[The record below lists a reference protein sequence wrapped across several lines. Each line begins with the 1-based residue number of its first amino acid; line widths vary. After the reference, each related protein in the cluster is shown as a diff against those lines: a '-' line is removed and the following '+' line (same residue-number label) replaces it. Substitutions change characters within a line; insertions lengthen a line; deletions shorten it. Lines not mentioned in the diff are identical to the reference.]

1 MDLPRSEGSVRM
13 LTDRVSLDVLHKLQD
28 RFADLGRVTVCL
40 CRIDGELITSPTW
53 GSPFSALIGTS
64 PRGREEFARAVR
76 TCVKGVLARVPLLC
90 HEGMTLHGS
99 PILSEGRRLGV
110 IVVGTRS
117 PIPPPLEKVREIALA
132 YDCDVDQLLA
142 GVDQIDPYNGGAPDA
157 IHRFA
162 EVLADTIASL
172 YVQAE
177 AIDRQLTDLRAVHEL
192 SHMLAG
198 TVDLQEILDT
208 TARRVVETMA
218 VKASIIRLLKED
230 TGELVTR
237 AVCHLSNAY
246 LKKGPVMLR
255 ENAVDLAAFSGE
267 AVYIENMA
275 TDPRTRYP
283 DEARRAGIVSGLCVP
298 MTFRGQTV
306 GVLLAYTG
314 ETRVFAESETAMLRS
329 IASQAAA
336 AIINGRLHEENVESE
351 RFQRQVTVAGQIQR
365 RMMPESPPRV
375 KGLAFGCVYDP
386 SLSVGGDFYDFIEA
400 PNAGVGVCIADVV
413 GKGIP
418 AALMM
423 ASVRS
428 ALRAHATLTPEIESI
443 MVEVNRHMCRDTLVS
458 EFATMFYGV
467 FSRDGR
473 SFSYSNAGH
482 PHPLWL
488 HGTQIRML
496 EAGGMVVGVDPSA
509 TFDCETID
517 VELGDAIVMV
527 TDGVTEAMDF
537 EGRLY
542 GQDRLLKS
550 VKKHR
555 DLGAHPM
562 AQQLLWDVRR
572 FVGLADQSDDITIV
586 VTKILG

>member
-1 MDLPRSEGSVRM
+1 M
-13 LTDRVSLDVLHKLQD
+13 LTDRVSIDVLHKLQD

-40 CRIDGELITSPTW
+40 CRVDGELITSPTW

-64 PRGREEFARAVR
+64 PRGQEAFARAVR
-76 TCVKGVLARVPLLC
+76 ACAKDVHAKVPLLC
-90 HEGMTLHGS
+90 HEGMTLYSS
-99 PILSEGRRLGV
+99 PILVEGRRLGV

-117 PIPPPLEKVREIALA
+117 AIPPPPDKVRAIAVT
-132 YDCDVDQLLA
+132 YDIDVDQLLA
-142 GVDQIDPYNGGAPDA
+142 GVDQIDPYNGGAPHA

-162 EVLADTIASL
+162 DVLADTIASL
-172 YVQAE
+172 YGQAE

-198 TVDLQEILDT
+198 TVDLQVILDT
-208 TARRVVETMA
+208 TARRVVEIMS
-218 VKASIIRLLKED
+218 VKASIIRLLDED

-237 AVCHLSNAY
+237 AVCHLSTAY
-246 LKKGPVMLR
+246 LNKGPVMLR
-255 ENAVDLAAFSGE
+255 ENAVDQAAFAGE
-267 AVYIENMA
+267 AVYIEDMT

-283 DEARRAGIVSGLCVP
+283 HEARRAGIVSGLCVP

-306 GVLLAYTG
+306 GVLRAYTG
-314 ETRVFAESETAMLRS
+314 EKRVFAESEAAMLRS

-336 AIINGRLHEENVESE
+336 AIINGRLHEEHLESE
-351 RFQRQVTVAGQIQR
+351 RFQRQVEAASQIQR
-365 RMMPESPPRV
+365 RMMPDTPPSV
-375 KGLAFGCVYDP
+375 EGLAFGCVYDP
-386 SLSVGGDFYDFIEA
+386 SLKVGGDFYDFVET

-443 MVEVNRHMCRDTLVS
+443 MVEVNRHMYRDTLVS

-467 FSRDGR
+467 FSRDGK

-482 PHPLWL
+482 PPPFWL
-488 HGTQIRML
+488 RGAKIHML
-496 EAGGMVVGVDPSA
+496 EAGGMVLGVDPSA
-509 TFDCETID
+509 AFDSETID
-517 VELGDAIVMV
+517 VQPGDAIVMV

-542 GQDRLLKS
+542 GQDRLRKS

-555 DLGAHPM
+555 DLDAQPM
-562 AQQLLWDVRR
+562 ALQLLWDVRR

-586 VTKILG
+586 VAKVVE

>member
-1 MDLPRSEGSVRM
+1 M

-40 CRIDGELITSPTW
+40 CRVDGELITSPTW

-64 PRGREEFARAVR
+64 PRGQKAFARAVR
-76 TCVKGVLARVPLLC
+76 ACAKDVHAKVPLRC
-90 HEGMTLHGS
+90 HEGMTLYSS
-99 PILSEGRRLGV
+99 PILVQGRRLGV

-117 PIPPPLEKVREIALA
+117 AIPPPPDKVRAIAVT
-132 YDCDVDQLLA
+132 YDIDVDQLLA
-142 GVDQIDPYNGGAPDA
+142 GVGQIDPYNGGAPDA

-162 EVLADTIASL
+162 DVLADTIASL
-172 YVQAE
+172 YGQAE
-177 AIDRQLTDLRAVHEL
+177 AIDRQLSDLRAVHEL

-198 TVDLQEILDT
+198 TVDLQVILDT
-208 TARRVVETMA
+208 TARRVVEIMS
-218 VKASIIRLLKED
+218 VKASIIRLLDED
-230 TGELVTR
+230 TDELVTK
-237 AVCHLSNAY
+237 AVCHLSKAY
-246 LKKGPVMLR
+246 LQKGPVMLR
-255 ENAVDLAAFSGE
+255 ENAVDQAAFAGE
-267 AVYIENMA
+267 VVYIEDMA

-306 GVLLAYTG
+306 GVLRAYTG
-314 ETRVFAESETAMLRS
+314 EKRVFTKSEAAMLRS

-336 AIINGRLHEENVESE
+336 AIINGRLHQEHLESE
-351 RFQRQVTVAGQIQR
+351 RFQRQVKTAGQIQR
-365 RMMPESPPRV
+365 RMMPETPPTV
-375 KGLAFGCVYDP
+375 AGLAFGCVYDP
-386 SLSVGGDFYDFIEA
+386 SLEVGGDFYDFIET

-443 MVEVNRHMCRDTLVS
+443 MVQVNRHMYRDTLVS

-467 FSRDGR
+467 FSRNGK

-482 PHPLWL
+482 PPPLWL
-488 HGTQIRML
+488 RGARIRML
-496 EAGGMVVGVDPSA
+496 EAGGMVLGVDPSA
-509 TFDCETID
+509 AFDSETID
-517 VELGDAIVMV
+517 VQPGDAIVMV
-527 TDGVTEAMDF
+527 TDGVIEAMDF
-537 EGRLY
+537 EGGLY
-542 GQDRLLKS
+542 GQDRLRKS
-550 VKKHR
+550 VKKHHT
-555 DLGAHPM
+555 LNAQMM

-586 VTKILG
+586 VTKVVE

>member
-1 MDLPRSEGSVRM
+1 M

-40 CRIDGELITSPTW
+40 CRVDGELITSPTW

-64 PRGREEFARAVR
+64 PRGQKAFARAVR
-76 TCVKGVLARVPLLC
+76 ACANDVHEKVPSVC
-90 HEGMTLHGS
+90 HEGMTLYS
-99 PILSEGRRLGV
+99 SQIFVEGRHLGV

-117 PIPPPLEKVREIALA
+117 PVPPPPDKVRAIAAA
-132 YDCDVDQLLA
+132 YDIDADQLLG
-142 GVDQIDPYNGGAPDA
+142 GVDQINPYNGGAPDA

-162 EVLADTIASL
+162 DVLADTIATL
-172 YVQAE
+172 YGQAE
-177 AIDRQLTDLRAVHEL
+177 AIDRQLSDLRAVHEL

-198 TVDLQEILDT
+198 TVDTQAILDT
-208 TARRVVETMA
+208 TAERIVEIMS
-218 VKASIIRLLKED
+218 VKASIIRLLDED

-237 AVCHLSNAY
+237 AVCRLSKAY
-246 LKKGPVMLR
+246 LQKGPVILR
-255 ENAVDLAAFSGE
+255 ENAVDQAAFSGE
-267 AVYIENMA
+267 AVYIEDAA

-306 GVLLAYTG
+306 GVLRAYTG
-314 ETRVFAESETAMLRS
+314 EKRVFAASEAATLRS

-336 AIINGRLHEENVESE
+336 AIINGQLHEEHLESE
-351 RFQRQVTVAGQIQR
+351 RFQRQVEAAGQIQR
-365 RMMPESPPRV
+365 RMMPETPPSAA
-375 KGLAFGCVYDP
+375 GLAFGCVYDP
-386 SLSVGGDFYDFIEA
+386 SLKVGGDFYDFIET

-443 MVEVNRHMCRDTLVS
+443 MVEVNRHMCRDTLAS

-467 FSRDGR
+467 FSRDGK

-482 PHPLWL
+482 PLPFWL
-488 HGTQIRML
+488 RGGEIRTL

-509 TFDCETID
+509 AFDTETID
-517 VELGDAIVMV
+517 VEPGDAIVMV
-527 TDGVTEAMDF
+527 TDGVIEAMDF

-542 GQDRLLKS
+542 GNDRLLKS

-555 DLGAHPM
+555 IARRADDGTAAALGCPPFCRA
-562 AQQLLWDVRR
+562 
-572 FVGLADQSDDITIV
+572 GGSI
-586 VTKILG
+586 